1 MTLVAQVL
9 RHAQPDL
16 KLNIGALGNVV
27 RQLHLHVLLRQE
39 GDPAWPGP
47 VWGHSPREPHTAEA
61 GHAAAERWRVP
72 ARGGDTGMTLEDR
85 IADLEMRQAFQDDTI
100 QTLNDIIV
108 EQQRALDRCAAQIRV
123 LAERQAEL
131 QSSGGGGLPD
141 ERRHRTIEIR
151 SAAESCCRPDV
162 RA

>member
-1 MTLVAQVL
+1 MFQIDPRLAEDTLEVASLTLCQVLLLNDRRYDWLVLVPRRESVTEILDLSPQDQAQLWREVTLVAQVL

-61 GHAAAERWRVP
+61 GHAAAERWRVL
-72 ARGGDTGMTLEDR
+72 LE
-85 IADLEMRQAFQDDTI
+85 EETQA
-100 QTLNDIIV
+100 
-108 EQQRALDRCAAQIRV
+108 
-123 LAERQAEL
+123 
-131 QSSGGGGLPD
+131 
-141 ERRHRTIEIR
+141 
-151 SAAESCCRPDV
+151 
-162 RA
+162 

>member
-1 MTLVAQVL
+1 MFQIDPRLAEDTLEVASLTLCQVLLLNDRRYDWLVLVPRREGVTEILDLSPQDQAQLWREVTLVAQVL

-61 GHAAAERWRVP
+61 GHAAAERWRV
-72 ARGGDTGMTLEDR
+72 L
-85 IADLEMRQAFQDDTI
+85 
-100 QTLNDIIV
+100 
-108 EQQRALDRCAAQIRV
+108 
-123 LAERQAEL
+123 LAEETQA
-131 QSSGGGGLPD
+131 
-141 ERRHRTIEIR
+141 
-151 SAAESCCRPDV
+151 
-162 RA
+162 

>member
-1 MTLVAQVL
+1 MFQIDPRLAGDTLEVASLTLCQVLLLNDRRYDWLVLVPRRESVTEILDLSPQDQAQLWREVTLVAQVL

-61 GHAAAERWRVP
+61 GHAAADRWRVL
-72 ARGGDTGMTLEDR
+72 LE
-85 IADLEMRQAFQDDTI
+85 EETQ
-100 QTLNDIIV
+100 V
-108 EQQRALDRCAAQIRV
+108 
-123 LAERQAEL
+123 
-131 QSSGGGGLPD
+131 
-141 ERRHRTIEIR
+141 
-151 SAAESCCRPDV
+151 
-162 RA
+162 

>member
-1 MTLVAQVL
+1 MFQIDPRLAEDTLEVASLTLCQVLLLNDRRYNWLVLVPRRESVTEILDLSPQDQAQLWREVTLVAQVL

-61 GHAAAERWRVP
+61 GHAAAERWRV
-72 ARGGDTGMTLEDR
+72 L
-85 IADLEMRQAFQDDTI
+85 
-100 QTLNDIIV
+100 
-108 EQQRALDRCAAQIRV
+108 
-123 LAERQAEL
+123 LAEETQA
-131 QSSGGGGLPD
+131 
-141 ERRHRTIEIR
+141 
-151 SAAESCCRPDV
+151 
-162 RA
+162 

>member
-1 MTLVAQVL
+1 MFQIDPRLAGDTLEVASLTLCQVLLLNDRRYDWLVLVPRRESVTEILDLSPQDQAQLWREVTLVAQVL

-61 GHAAAERWRVP
+61 GHAAAERWRV
-72 ARGGDTGMTLEDR
+72 L
-85 IADLEMRQAFQDDTI
+85 
-100 QTLNDIIV
+100 
-108 EQQRALDRCAAQIRV
+108 
-123 LAERQAEL
+123 LAEETQA
-131 QSSGGGGLPD
+131 
-141 ERRHRTIEIR
+141 
-151 SAAESCCRPDV
+151 
-162 RA
+162 

>member
-1 MTLVAQVL
+1 MFQIDPRLVGDTLEVASLTLCQVLLLNDRRYDWLVLVPRRESVTEILDLSPQDQAQLWREVTLVAQVL

-61 GHAAAERWRVP
+61 GHAAAERWRVL
-72 ARGGDTGMTLEDR
+72 LE
-85 IADLEMRQAFQDDTI
+85 EEI
-100 QTLNDIIV
+100 Q
-108 EQQRALDRCAAQIRV
+108 
-123 LAERQAEL
+123 
-131 QSSGGGGLPD
+131 P
-141 ERRHRTIEIR
+141 
-151 SAAESCCRPDV
+151 
-162 RA
+162 

>member
-1 MTLVAQVL
+1 MASLTLCQVLLLNDRRYDWLVLVPRRESVTEILDLSPQDQAQLWREVTLVAQVL

-61 GHAAAERWRVP
+61 GHAAAERWRVL
-72 ARGGDTGMTLEDR
+72 LE
-85 IADLEMRQAFQDDTI
+85 EETQA
-100 QTLNDIIV
+100 
-108 EQQRALDRCAAQIRV
+108 
-123 LAERQAEL
+123 
-131 QSSGGGGLPD
+131 
-141 ERRHRTIEIR
+141 
-151 SAAESCCRPDV
+151 
-162 RA
+162 

>member
-1 MTLVAQVL
+1 MFQIDPRLAEDTLEVASLTLCQVLLLNDRRYDWLVLVPRRESVTEILDLSPQDQAQLWREVTLVAQVL

-61 GHAAAERWRVP
+61 GHAAAERWRV
-72 ARGGDTGMTLEDR
+72 L
-85 IADLEMRQAFQDDTI
+85 
-100 QTLNDIIV
+100 
-108 EQQRALDRCAAQIRV
+108 
-123 LAERQAEL
+123 LAEETQA
-131 QSSGGGGLPD
+131 
-141 ERRHRTIEIR
+141 
-151 SAAESCCRPDV
+151 
-162 RA
+162 